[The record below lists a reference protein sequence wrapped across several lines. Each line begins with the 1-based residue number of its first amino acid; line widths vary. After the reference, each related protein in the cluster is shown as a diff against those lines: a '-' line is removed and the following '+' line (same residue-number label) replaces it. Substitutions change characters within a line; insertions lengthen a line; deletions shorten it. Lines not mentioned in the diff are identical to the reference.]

1 LCFREREAA
10 SIDEFHGT
18 PPSSQ
23 GAQALWAWAGSA
35 SASAARRGCP
45 LQTHQHHMRRVG
57 RRSSSVAKSCSC
69 SLQLYSLAFPFFLHP
84 SLNQNRRQ
92 SWPASTGCL
101 FPWEDVRTYADLFR
115 LTQGKKEIGAFE
127 ITRRR
132 SSPARQTRSG
142 MVPVSTAQPPSS
154 RNSTRRRMMIS
165 RYGWCST
172 RKYRGSTLLHHLTPT
187 CHGYQG
193 TIPIAPRGRED
204 NQHVMLVLEL
214 KINGRRE
221 IIKHGQFRTVV
232 LFTCLQ
238 KL

>member
-1 LCFREREAA
+1 MGPRRPRRGHSRSGHGLDRHRHRQHAAAAHSRRTSTTCAA
-10 SIDEFHGT
+10 SVADQAPSQNHAHA
-18 PPSSQ
+18 PSSFTHWLTRRRFSFLSPPFSEPKSP
-23 GAQALWAWAGSA
+23 AKLAGIH
-35 SASAARRGCP
+35 RLFIP
-45 LQTHQHHMRRVG
+45 LG
-57 RRSSSVAKSCSC
+57 R
-69 SLQLYSLAFPFFLHP
+69 
-84 SLNQNRRQ
+84 
-92 SWPASTGCL
+92 
-101 FPWEDVRTYADLFR
+101 RTYADLFR
-115 LTQGKKEIGAFE
+115 FAQGKKEIGAFE